1 MSSVKIYNLDELN
14 INHKDDRGW
23 IVSIAEF
30 ATNQGQKIENIHTG
44 SISPGEIRGNH
55 FHENQ
60 IEWIFVFG
68 GKGIFSWKEEGKIKE
83 QILNE
88 NSHTLFEV
96 SVKCPHAIKNIDNHD
111 IYVCAFTN
119 QKYNPKNPD
128 RILAEIIKK

>member
-30 ATNQGQKIENIHTG
+30 ATNQGQKIENIHIG
-44 SISPGEIRGNH
+44 SISSGEIRGNH

-60 IEWIFVFG
+60 TEWIFVFG
-68 GKGIFSWKEEGKIKE
+68 GKGIFSWKEEEGIKKQE
-83 QILNE
+83 LNS
-88 NSHTLFEV
+88 NNNLLFEV
-96 SVKCPHAIKNIDNHD
+96 SAGCPHAIKNIDNHD

-119 QKYNPKNPD
+119 QKYNPENPD
-128 RILAEIIKK
+128 RISTEIIKK